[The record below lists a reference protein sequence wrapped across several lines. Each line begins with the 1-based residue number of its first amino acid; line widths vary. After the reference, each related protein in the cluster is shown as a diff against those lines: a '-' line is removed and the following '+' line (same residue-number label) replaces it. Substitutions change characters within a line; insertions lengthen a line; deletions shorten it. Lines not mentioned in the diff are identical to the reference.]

1 MKSQFF
7 LKNWLFLPLFT
18 VKCKAWQLQ
27 VPPPPP
33 FFNSLAWT
41 QNKTFPFS
49 AHCVMTSENIKY
61 AVELLGLLKELR
73 VVNHTQRE
81 VK

>member
-1 MKSQFF
+1 MKSLFF
-7 LKNWLFLPLFT
+7 LNTWLFLPLFT

-27 VPPPPP
+27 VFPPP

-73 VVNHTQRE
+73 VVNHTQTE